1 MQQKQTQKMQQL
13 LIHRILLKKTDLVDL
28 KSDVDKL
35 NIDKLKNAPSNLRNL
50 KSKADKLLDTDNL
63 VSVFVDLSKLSDVV
77 KKLCCSKRFI

>member
-50 KSKADKLLDTDNL
+50 KSKVDKLLDTDNL

-77 KKLCCSKRFI
+77 KKLCCLKRFI